1 MFISEHAWN
10 FLVEHEVKVCWTQI
24 IFLFRYT
31 IKKLLT
37 HSQPNPWDDD
47 WRWAEQLWCTHH
59 SKSNAECRSSVVGI
73 QSVWNVGKQTSADIW
88 LWLGLFRE
96 M

>member
-10 FLVEHEVKVCWTQI
+10 FLVEHEVNVCWTHI

-37 HSQPNPWDDD
+37 HSQPNPWYDD
-47 WRWAEQLWCTHH
+47 WR
-59 SKSNAECRSSVVGI
+59 
-73 QSVWNVGKQTSADIW
+73 
-88 LWLGLFRE
+88 
-96 M
+96 